1 MLNPVTRSFAHAL
14 ASASHSLQAAL
25 PFLGNPAFRRTIRRW
40 AALSILLPTA
50 ANALPYVWETVTLPA
65 ASGAACADGSPYRFF
80 VNRNP
85 LTTKTMVM
93 FEGGGACWTQ
103 GTCVNKSGSILSAVN
118 PNGIP
123 ENYMSSLDAQAK
135 LGLVTPFTSRVALL
149 GTTVQTQSW
158 NMVYVSYCTGDT
170 HLGNKVSV
178 YSDEDPASPRVE
190 YHRGNVNVQAV
201 AAWMKKNMARPD
213 QLLVTGFSAGGV
225 GSTAQYAAIRE
236 SLNPK
241 RSALLADS
249 GPLYPAPRNGS
260 AAQYPSLPLH
270 NTIRSAWGLD
280 DSAGIITQSFQKYPG
295 TFDVNNMG
303 SVTVGLARL
312 FPNDRLGFALFQEDA
327 DFSRFSYL
335 EFFPEIKNASG
346 DLQKQLIN
354 AKWRQDISAWTKA
367 MNLAPANLGYYIP
380 YGRPVNMSHCLTI
393 ASFDG
398 TGIDEL
404 LIPSVGT
411 FVDNLL
417 STSGVAVIRAN
428 QKTQKMQPTTAV
440 EWFLINVLGLA

>member
-1 MLNPVTRSFAHAL
+1 MLIPALHKLAAATLSLKDSTLPTLTRLSARRHVRPWAMLAL
-14 ASASHSLQAAL
+14 MLPAYASAL
-25 PFLGNPAFRRTIRRW
+25 PF
-40 AALSILLPTA
+40 
-50 ANALPYVWETVTLPA
+50 VWETVTLPA
-65 ASGAACADGSPYRFF
+65 SSGAACADGSPYRFF

-85 LTTKTMVM
+85 LTTKTVVM

-103 GTCVNKSGSILSAVN
+103 GTCVNKEGSILSAVN

-135 LGLVTPFTSRVALL
+135 LGLVTPFTSRVPLL

-170 HLGNKVSV
+170 HIGNKVSV
-178 YSDEDPASPRVE
+178 YTDTDPANPRVE

-201 AAWMKKNMARPD
+201 AAWMKKNMSRPE

-225 GSTAQYAAIRE
+225 GSTAQYATIRE

-249 GPLYPAPRNGS
+249 GPLYPAPRTGT

-280 DSAGIITQSFQKYPG
+280 ESAGIITQSLQKYPG
-295 TFDVNNMG
+295 AFDFNNLG

-312 FPNDRLGFALFQEDA
+312 FPNDRLGYALFQQDA
-327 DFSRFSYL
+327 DFSNFSYQ
-335 EFFPEIKNASG
+335 EFFPDIKNATG
-346 DLQKQLIN
+346 DVQKQLIN
-354 AKWRQDISAWTKA
+354 AKWRQDIGNWTTA
-367 MNLAPANLGYYIP
+367 MNQGPSNLGYYIP

-393 ASFDG
+393 ATFDG

-404 LIPSVGT
+404 WIPSVGT

-417 STSGVAVIRAN
+417 ASSGTPLIRAV
-428 QKTQKMQPTTAV
+428 QQTQKMQPTTAI
-440 EWFLINVLGLA
+440 EWLLINVLGLA